1 MTVAVSPPPELVFTD
16 PDGFRLQ
23 YHDVG
28 AGPVLVMLHGGGPGA
43 SAWSNFKQNVEP
55 LARHY
60 RLLLVDQP
68 GFGGSDKPEHELP
81 QHELTAHKLIG
92 LLDHLGLAKVT
103 PVGNSIGG
111 AAALELALTAPDRV
125 EALVLM
131 APAGGSLPILAQP
144 SPEAR
149 LLFDFYNG
157 PGATPDRMRQLL
169 TGMVYDAR
177 RIDEDT
183 LAERLKAASDP
194 AAAEYSRR
202 LFGAWGRSDPRTG
215 GASMRYAIARCCCGG
230 ARIASSR
237 SRGRCTCSTRCAT
250 PASRS
255 CPSAGTGASSRRHGN
270 SRSRS
275 SVSWT
280 AGRWLHE

>member
-1 MTVAVSPPPELVFTD
+1 LTVAISPPPELVFTD

-68 GFGGSDKPEHELP
+68 GFGGSDKPEHDLP
-81 QHELTAHKLIG
+81 QHELTARKLIG

-169 TGMVYDAR
+169 TGMVYDTR

-194 AAAEYSRR
+194 AAAQYSRR
-202 LFGAWGRSDPRTG
+202 LFGAWGRLGPTHWRRVHEIRHRTLLLWG
-215 GASMRYAIARCCCGG
+215 REDRIIPLEGALHMLHQMRNARLTVLPKCGHWCQFEA
-230 ARIASSR
+230 ARQFEEQIIGFLDS
-237 SRGRCTCSTRCAT
+237 GEMT
-250 PASRS
+250 
-255 CPSAGTGASSRRHGN
+255 
-270 SRSRS
+270 
-275 SVSWT
+275 
-280 AGRWLHE
+280 